1 MIPDKQQHK
10 FIEKIQN
17 NLSKTIDMILN
28 HPYIAA
34 LENKKISR
42 EKLEIFV
49 YEQYYIISNDRRNFA
64 LMISKASNNIAIE
77 LFVDCLFVAVNALKN
92 LLLMAEE
99 LGISRKKRVKS
110 TIGRMSC
117 IY

>member
-1 MIPDKQQHK
+1 
-10 FIEKIQN
+10 
-17 NLSKTIDMILN
+17 
-28 HPYIAA
+28 
-34 LENKKISR
+34 
-42 EKLEIFV
+42 
-49 YEQYYIISNDRRNFA
+49 
-64 LMISKASNNIAIE
+64 MISKASNNIAIE